1 MKYLG
6 RNLTWCGNNKREVN
20 DKNKMG
26 ILKFIIQ
33 KSAIKA
39 AENIAIIAADTV
51 NNYVDKK
58 QIKTKVTKKAK
69 APKETDENPGVVYYK
84 VPTAADDYIGE
95 DKDTAFFELKAYG
108 FENIV
113 LLPKKDLVT
122 GWLNKDGEIISV
134 KINGKSDFKKNSKF
148 PARSRVTIEY
158 HAFRD
163 KGDVT

>member
-1 MKYLG
+1 
-6 RNLTWCGNNKREVN
+6 
-20 DKNKMG
+20 MG
-26 ILKFIIQ
+26 ILKFIVQ

-39 AENIAIIAADTV
+39 AENIAVMAADTV

-58 QIKTKVTKKAK
+58 HIKTKEPKKGK
-69 APKETDENPGVVYYK
+69 ARKESDENPGIVYLK
-84 VPTAADDYIGE
+84 VPTGADDYIGE

-148 PARSRVTIEY
+148 PAMSRITIEY
-158 HAFRD
+158 HTFRE
-163 KGDVT
+163 